1 MILGI
6 MTTGFLMW
14 RVFFDVSGER
24 DAAKRALV
32 ILLFLCIM
40 MLIYIFSGAIPWK
53 HPRIVPV
60 PIFGQNGS
68 L

>member
-40 MLIYIFSGAIPWK
+40 MLIYIFSGAIPWT
-53 HPRIVPV
+53 HPRIVPM